1 MFGAI
6 QIVSCYS
13 LLQSPLRLEEL
24 ITAAKERGYQ
34 ALALTDRNV
43 MYGAAAFYQ
52 LCQKQKIKPLIGMT
66 LELNPGNELILI
78 AKDQIGYQNLLQL
91 STIKNRLLAE
101 NQVEYPLNEIKS
113 HLAGLLVIT
122 PLTNSLVIKSLQTGK
137 QEQAVNFLTEL
148 QQKVMA
154 KDLFLGMSPQL
165 SSPLCQAMQTLAK
178 KQHLRLTALEPVN
191 YLDPADE
198 AYLKVLQ
205 AIRQGTRLET
215 FELQEKS
222 TIKAW
227 LQPAAKVQSAYQN
240 IGMSALLTQ
249 TEKICQTANFNL
261 KFSQPQLPHYPVPEQ
276 QTAAG
281 YLHQLCLQGLKE
293 RKIDLTATVNQKYQQ
308 RLEHE
313 LAVIKRMGFA
323 DYFLI
328 VWDITNYAHREKI
341 VIGPGRGSA
350 AGSLVAYALA
360 ITDVDPLYYNLLFER
375 FLNEERVQMP
385 DIDLDIPDNRRQE
398 VIEYVQ
404 QRYGKEHVAQ
414 IITFG
419 TLGARQAL
427 RDVGRALGFS
437 QFEMNSFS
445 RLIPHQLKITLAAA
459 FEQSP
464 RLRDKV
470 AASEKNQWLYKTARY
485 LEGLPRHFSV
495 HAAGVILSDQDLS
508 QIVPLQVGSDG
519 MPLTQYSKD
528 YVEQLGLLK
537 IDLLGLRNLSVLD
550 RALQLVKQNYQV
562 DFDIHQISLADPLTL
577 RIFQTA
583 QTAGVFQFESAGIR
597 NVLRRLQPQSFEDL
611 TAVNALFRPGPM
623 ENIDHF
629 IDRRHQK
636 EQVIYPAQALAPILS
651 PTYGILVYQEQVMQ
665 VAAVMAGFSLGQAD
679 ILRRAMSKKKLA
691 LIDQLRTKFIQGA
704 KNRGYSTEAATK
716 VYDYIERFAN
726 YGFNRSHAVA
736 YTKMAFELAYLKCHF
751 PAAFMAALLGSV
763 IGDSDKTKEYVLEA
777 RQLKVQLHGPNL
789 NLSRFG
795 FSLDHQQI
803 IFGLNSIRSLRRDFV
818 WAILSER
825 KRAGRFKN
833 FQDFLQRM
841 PEKFLKTDS
850 LQALIYSGAGDTFG
864 QTRATLL
871 HNLSKILDNR
881 LLSGN
886 NIELLAVLAP
896 KLEQIPEI
904 NLNERLSQEEKYLGT
919 FISAHP
925 VTRYSKLAAA
935 KKTTLIVQLQSDQS
949 VRILLYLKDIKTI
962 RTKKGEQMAFLTGE
976 DQTGQI
982 EVIIFPNLY
991 RQVATD
997 LKSNQV
1003 YLIAGK
1009 VQERN
1014 QRRQLIAVQMK
1025 AAADVKTPM
1034 KKTFYLRL
1042 PSAFDDQRKQ
1052 QLWQLMRRY
1061 QGDNPVIIYEE
1072 ATAKKL
1078 ALAKQ
1083 YWLADSE
1090 ELRQLLVK
1098 MIGKENLVVKNE
1110 NE

>member
-1 MFGAI
+1 M
-6 QIVSCYS
+6 
-13 LLQSPLRLEEL
+13 
-24 ITAAKERGYQ
+24 
-34 ALALTDRNV
+34 
-43 MYGAAAFYQ
+43 
-52 LCQKQKIKPLIGMT
+52 
-66 LELNPGNELILI
+66 
-78 AKDQIGYQNLLQL
+78 
-91 STIKNRLLAE
+91 
-101 NQVEYPLNEIKS
+101 
-113 HLAGLLVIT
+113 
-122 PLTNSLVIKSLQTGK
+122 
-137 QEQAVNFLTEL
+137 
-148 QQKVMA
+148 
-154 KDLFLGMSPQL
+154 
-165 SSPLCQAMQTLAK
+165 
-178 KQHLRLTALEPVN
+178 
-191 YLDPADE
+191 
-198 AYLKVLQ
+198 
-205 AIRQGTRLET
+205 
-215 FELQEKS
+215 
-222 TIKAW
+222 
-227 LQPAAKVQSAYQN
+227 
-240 IGMSALLTQ
+240 
-249 TEKICQTANFNL
+249 
-261 KFSQPQLPHYPVPEQ
+261 
-276 QTAAG
+276 
-281 YLHQLCLQGLKE
+281 
-293 RKIDLTATVNQKYQQ
+293 
-308 RLEHE
+308 
-313 LAVIKRMGFA
+313 
-323 DYFLI
+323 I

-404 QRYGKEHVAQ
+404 QKYGKEHVAQ

-795 FSLDHQQI
+795 FSLNHQQI

-1083 YWLADSE
+1083 YWLADSD

>member
-1 MFGAI
+1 
-6 QIVSCYS
+6 
-13 LLQSPLRLEEL
+13 
-24 ITAAKERGYQ
+24 
-34 ALALTDRNV
+34 
-43 MYGAAAFYQ
+43 
-52 LCQKQKIKPLIGMT
+52 
-66 LELNPGNELILI
+66 
-78 AKDQIGYQNLLQL
+78 
-91 STIKNRLLAE
+91 
-101 NQVEYPLNEIKS
+101 
-113 HLAGLLVIT
+113 
-122 PLTNSLVIKSLQTGK
+122 
-137 QEQAVNFLTEL
+137 
-148 QQKVMA
+148 
-154 KDLFLGMSPQL
+154 
-165 SSPLCQAMQTLAK
+165 
-178 KQHLRLTALEPVN
+178 
-191 YLDPADE
+191 
-198 AYLKVLQ
+198 
-205 AIRQGTRLET
+205 
-215 FELQEKS
+215 
-222 TIKAW
+222 
-227 LQPAAKVQSAYQN
+227 
-240 IGMSALLTQ
+240 
-249 TEKICQTANFNL
+249 
-261 KFSQPQLPHYPVPEQ
+261 
-276 QTAAG
+276 
-281 YLHQLCLQGLKE
+281 
-293 RKIDLTATVNQKYQQ
+293 
-308 RLEHE
+308 
-313 LAVIKRMGFA
+313 
-323 DYFLI
+323 
-328 VWDITNYAHREKI
+328 
-341 VIGPGRGSA
+341 
-350 AGSLVAYALA
+350 
-360 ITDVDPLYYNLLFER
+360 
-375 FLNEERVQMP
+375 
-385 DIDLDIPDNRRQE
+385 
-398 VIEYVQ
+398 
-404 QRYGKEHVAQ
+404 
-414 IITFG
+414 
-419 TLGARQAL
+419 
-427 RDVGRALGFS
+427 
-437 QFEMNSFS
+437 
-445 RLIPHQLKITLAAA
+445 
-459 FEQSP
+459 
-464 RLRDKV
+464 
-470 AASEKNQWLYKTARY
+470 
-485 LEGLPRHFSV
+485 
-495 HAAGVILSDQDLS
+495 
-508 QIVPLQVGSDG
+508 
-519 MPLTQYSKD
+519 
-528 YVEQLGLLK
+528 
-537 IDLLGLRNLSVLD
+537 
-550 RALQLVKQNYQV
+550 
-562 DFDIHQISLADPLTL
+562 
-577 RIFQTA
+577 
-583 QTAGVFQFESAGIR
+583 
-597 NVLRRLQPQSFEDL
+597 
-611 TAVNALFRPGPM
+611 M

-1083 YWLADSE
+1083 YWLADSD

>member
-1 MFGAI
+1 MLGAI
-6 QIVSCYS
+6 QVISCYS

-24 ITAAKERGYQ
+24 VTAAKERGYQ

-43 MYGAAAFYQ
+43 MYGTAAFYQ
-52 LCQKQKIKPLIGMT
+52 LCRQQQLKPLIGMT
-66 LELNPGNELILI
+66 LELAVGNEIILI
-78 AKDQIGYQNLLQL
+78 AENQIGYQNLLQL
-91 STIKNRLLAE
+91 STQKNQLLAE
-101 NQVEYPLNEIKS
+101 NKTEFPLEKVQAF
-113 HLAGLLVIT
+113 LQGLLVIT
-122 PLTNSLVIKSLQTGK
+122 PLTNSLVINCLQNGK
-137 QEQAVNFLTEL
+137 QATAAEFVAALR
-148 QQKVMA
+148 QQVGQSR
-154 KDLFLGMSPQL
+154 LFLGTSPQL
-165 SSPLCQAMQTLAK
+165 SAPLRQAIKTLAD
-178 KQHLRLTALEPVN
+178 QNQVALTALEPVN

-198 AYLKVLQ
+198 AYLKVLR
-205 AIRQGTRLET
+205 AIRQGSRLET

-222 TIKAW
+222 PVKAW
-227 LQPAAKVQSAYQN
+227 LQPVAKITAAYQAA
-240 IGMSALLTQ
+240 GMTTALQ
-249 TEKICQTANFNL
+249 QTAEICRTATFNL
-261 KFSQPQLPHYPVPEQ
+261 QFRQPKLPHYPVPKQ
-276 QTAAG
+276 QTAAK
-281 YLHQLCLQGLKE
+281 YLQQLCLQGLSQ
-293 RKIDLTATVNQKYQQ
+293 RGIDLKAAVNEKYRQ
-308 RLEHE
+308 RLSHE
-313 LAVIKRMGFA
+313 LAVIQRMGFA

-328 VWDITNYAHREKI
+328 VWDVTNYAHRAKI

-360 ITDVDPLYYNLLFER
+360 ITDVDPLYYDLLFER
-375 FLNEERVQMP
+375 FLNEERIQMP

-437 QFEMNSFS
+437 QFELNSFS
-445 RLIPHQLKITLAAA
+445 HLIPHQLKITLASA

-470 AASEKNQWLYKTARY
+470 AANEKNQWLFKTARY

-495 HAAGVILSDQDLS
+495 HAAGVILSDQDLK
-508 QIVPLQVGSDG
+508 QLVPLQVGSDG

-537 IDLLGLRNLSVLD
+537 IDFLGLRNLSVLD
-550 RALQLVKQNYQV
+550 RALRLVKRNYQT
-562 DFDIHQISLADPLTL
+562 DFDIHQIPLDDPLTL
-577 RIFQTA
+577 KLFQRA

-629 IDRRHQK
+629 IARKHGQ
-636 EQVIYPAQALAPILS
+636 EPVTYPAQALKPILS
-651 PTYGILVYQEQVMQ
+651 KTYGILVYQEQVMQ
-665 VAAVMAGFSLGQAD
+665 VASVMAGFSLGQAD
-679 ILRRAMSKKKLA
+679 ILRRAMSKKKLT
-691 LIDQLRTKFIQGA
+691 LIDQLRTKFLAGA
-704 KNRGYSTEAATK
+704 QERGYSAATAGK

-751 PAAFMAALLGSV
+751 PAAFMAALLNSV
-763 IGDSDKTKEYVLEA
+763 IGDNEKTKEYLLEA
-777 RQLKVQLHGPNL
+777 RQLKTTVHSPDL
-789 NLSRFG
+789 NLSQFG
-795 FSLDHQQI
+795 FSLYKRQI
-803 IFGLNSIRSLRRDFV
+803 VFGLNSIRSLRRDFV
-818 WAILSER
+818 WTILKER
-825 KRAGRFKN
+825 QQNGRFKS

-841 PEKFLKTDS
+841 PEKYLKTDS

-871 HNLSKILDNR
+871 HNLPKILDNR

-886 NIELLAVLAP
+886 NVELLAVLAP
-896 KLEQIPEI
+896 KLEEFPEI
-904 NLNERLSQEEKYLGT
+904 TLNERLSQEEKYLGT

-925 VTRYSKLAAA
+925 VTRYARLAQLE
-935 KKTTLIVQLQSDQS
+935 KTTPIVQLQAEKTG
-949 VRILLYLKDIKTI
+949 RILLYLKESKII

-976 DQTGQI
+976 DETGQI
-982 EVIIFPNLY
+982 EVIVFPNIY
-991 RQVATD
+991 RQAAAILEND
-997 LKSNQV
+997 QV

-1009 VQERN
+1009 VQLRN
-1014 QRRQLIAVQMK
+1014 QRRQLVAVQVK
-1025 AAADVKTPM
+1025 AAANMKIPM
-1034 KKTFYLRL
+1034 KKTFFIRL
-1042 PSAFDDQRKQ
+1042 TKSFTSLQKQ

-1061 QGDNPVIIYEE
+1061 PGSNPVIIYEA

-1078 ALAKQ
+1078 ALTKD
-1083 YWLADSE
+1083 YWLADRP
-1090 ELRQLLVK
+1090 ELIKALVE
-1098 MIGKENLVVKNE
+1098 MVGKENLVLKNE